1 MTIGFVI
8 VIPYKDNMIC
18 TMTSPACIHQTADVW
33 VQLLA
38 PVQKNPV
45 PRASWLKAVRTND
58 GARDHRIA
66 NAVMYNM
73 PKYLYWFFES
83 VWDVWRI

>member
-1 MTIGFVI
+1 MYNDK
-8 VIPYKDNMIC
+8 P
-18 TMTSPACIHQTADVW
+18 CIHQTADVW

-58 GARDHRIA
+58 GARDHPIA

-73 PKYLYWFFES
+73 PKYLYCFFES
-83 VWDVWRI
+83 VWDVWRIWNKRKSQTSSR